1 MGFLDS
7 DAAGVMPLCRH
18 ACTAGAS
25 WPVVEQRAWGEA
37 PVLVHG
43 IPAGA
48 NLIVV
53 SRNTGD
59 EYRPDMKEERTRW
72 FQRYL
77 PTSQ

>member
-1 MGFLDS
+1 MCLLDS

-18 ACTAGAS
+18 ACAAS
-25 WPVVEQRAWGEA
+25 AIWPVVEQRELGEA
-37 PVLVHG
+37 LVLVHG
-43 IPAGA
+43 IPAGV

-53 SRNTGD
+53 YKNTGD

-77 PTSQ
+77 PSSK